1 MENIDQSIY
10 ERADEGEKLGVEKG
24 RKDGIEEG
32 ERRGMIS
39 TIKML
44 VKNGLPISEIAQRLS
59 LSNEELNAM
68 LE

>member
-32 ERRGMIS
+32 ENS

-44 VKNGLPISEIAQRLS
+44 VKMDFLFPKL
-59 LSNEELNAM
+59 LNV
-68 LE
+68 